1 MKKIRRQA
9 LADQGKRPQEGC
21 LLARAFDD
29 ELRVD
34 GGEDFHEFGQ
44 KLVLLSILI
53 IFIIS

>member
-9 LADQGKRPQEGC
+9 LADQGKRAQEGC

-29 ELRVD
+29 EQRVD
-34 GGEDFHEFGQ
+34 GGEDFHGFGQ